1 MSVADALL
9 QDILDQA
16 KISNTHLATLLRQS
30 AAGGGGGGGGGGPNP
45 IQQNIAR
52 FNILNGVLSGI
63 AKVGNIVSNVFS
75 SIFNFAGKVVGEFHN
90 LAQKAFEG
98 TAKFSDLFGAAER
111 ITRAI
116 PLLGAA
122 IGPVIGLFQ
131 KFVAYQEE
139 LLTTYQQLTKV
150 GASFSGDLIE
160 MRLSASRAYMTLDKF
175 GEVVRINSSLFSTS
189 MGGVDAGI
197 KTFTAAQNKLV
208 DPNGPFGKNL
218 QGLGVTAEEA
228 GSMLAA
234 MMNQQG
240 NMANVNR
247 RNTNQM
253 AESTFNL
260 IQNLDAYAKLTGESR
275 EALAEK
281 MKKEAMDVQFQA
293 FMSALDPKEVELA
306 NLKLTAAMQMGG
318 KGAEDNMRMMLMSGG
333 KILHAGTE
341 AANQF
346 MVTTRG
352 MGNVALQNLAA
363 VKSQKDFI
371 KVAEESRQGVGKYT
385 SDFTKMVG
393 GPGQAGVLS
402 FLGAMK
408 LSDEQARTMV
418 RTRGETETA
427 EQKASKIR
435 KEQEEKQFKSTAAAL
450 GAAQMQLKIFGNE
463 IGERFFSIIRPL
475 NEPIMKVGSLLMDSF
490 GGVIKYLTAEGGP
503 MTRLGEV
510 IKEYLIPAIEWTANW
525 VKETFI
531 SLADSK
537 SATDFFSRLGDRF
550 SVVWNKISDVLGPPF
565 KKFWEETA
573 KPMLADMF
581 ERIMDWIITALRK
594 NSRIARFLFNETETE
609 KEEKAKR
616 ENDPIYQKILEEFT
630 IRNPRTGR
638 VASIDEKSAIEKYE
652 KEIEKLK
659 AEAASAARHDVE
671 AEARR
676 AMLDQSRH
684 MTTAGGRAGGS
695 LGATGKLFENFGA
708 GTAME
713 LHGNEGV
720 ITPTQLSDVVATALK
735 QQENNQL
742 NEKFNQLNNLTQ
754 QLINIMRENADNTRR
769 SYDAIQNLNGNLLM

>member
-30 AAGGGGGGGGGGPNP
+30 AAGGGSGSSGSGPNP

-75 SIFNFAGKVVGEFHN
+75 SIFNFAGKVAGEFVN

-175 GEVVRINSSLFSTS
+175 GEVVRVNSSLFATS

-306 NLKLTAAMQMGG
+306 NLKLTAALQMGG

-352 MGNVALQNLAA
+352 MGNVALQNLSA
-363 VKSQKDFI
+363 VK
-371 KVAEESRQGVGKYT
+371 
-385 SDFTKMVG
+385 
-393 GPGQAGVLS
+393 
-402 FLGAMK
+402 
-408 LSDEQARTMV
+408 
-418 RTRGETETA
+418 
-427 EQKASKIR
+427 
-435 KEQEEKQFKSTAAAL
+435 
-450 GAAQMQLKIFGNE
+450 
-463 IGERFFSIIRPL
+463 
-475 NEPIMKVGSLLMDSF
+475 
-490 GGVIKYLTAEGGP
+490 
-503 MTRLGEV
+503 
-510 IKEYLIPAIEWTANW
+510 
-525 VKETFI
+525 
-531 SLADSK
+531 
-537 SATDFFSRLGDRF
+537 
-550 SVVWNKISDVLGPPF
+550 
-565 KKFWEETA
+565 
-573 KPMLADMF
+573 
-581 ERIMDWIITALRK
+581 
-594 NSRIARFLFNETETE
+594 
-609 KEEKAKR
+609 
-616 ENDPIYQKILEEFT
+616 
-630 IRNPRTGR
+630 
-638 VASIDEKSAIEKYE
+638 
-652 KEIEKLK
+652 
-659 AEAASAARHDVE
+659 
-671 AEARR
+671 
-676 AMLDQSRH
+676 
-684 MTTAGGRAGGS
+684 
-695 LGATGKLFENFGA
+695 
-708 GTAME
+708 
-713 LHGNEGV
+713 
-720 ITPTQLSDVVATALK
+720 
-735 QQENNQL
+735 
-742 NEKFNQLNNLTQ
+742 
-754 QLINIMRENADNTRR
+754 
-769 SYDAIQNLNGNLLM
+769 